1 MRLDTAYFTEKKKK
15 KKIILR
21 LLLKLLFISL
31 NILFISHEQ
40 YTRHWNKNNNNN
52 NNKKAKNT
60 PSKQSLNL
68 VLFREFVYVH
78 ITMFEFNL
86 FYKLR
91 LQLE

>member
-15 KKIILR
+15 IIFQ
-21 LLLKLLFISL
+21 LLLKLLFITLFQLLLKLLFITL

-40 YTRHWNKNNNNN
+40 YTRHWNKNNNNNN

-68 VLFREFVYVH
+68 VLFREF
-78 ITMFEFNL
+78 I
-86 FYKLR
+86 
-91 LQLE
+91 

>member
-1 MRLDTAYFTEKKKK
+1 MRLDTAYFTKKKKK

-40 YTRHWNKNNNNN
+40 CTRHWNKNNNN

-68 VLFREFVYVH
+68 VLFREF
-78 ITMFEFNL
+78 I
-86 FYKLR
+86 
-91 LQLE
+91 

>member
-1 MRLDTAYFTEKKKK
+1 MPLDTAYFTGEKKKF
-15 KKIILR
+15 IFR

-40 YTRHWNKNNNNN
+40 CIRHWNKNNNN

-68 VLFREFVYVH
+68 VLFREFIYRTHYYV
-78 ITMFEFNL
+78 
-86 FYKLR
+86 
-91 LQLE
+91 